1 MIMNKSDE
9 QLIALISSVI
19 SKKHSDKTILSDDGV
34 LRLEQLA
41 KRYDLSHFIGVGISK
56 NLIEVP
62 KEKREYYL
70 NLMFLTAARMKRID
84 YEYAAAC
91 KALESAKI
99 PFLPLKGSVIKK
111 YYPES
116 WMRTSCDI
124 DILVH
129 EEDIENAIA
138 ALNGSGK
145 FDVSERNYHDV
156 SLMSRNGIH
165 IELHFSIQE
174 DMPGIDRLLSRVWDY
189 AAPIFEGESRCA
201 ATPEFFMFHIY
212 AHASYHFLKGG
223 CGVRQLIDVFLLEN
237 NLEYDNSEL
246 EKMLCE
252 TGILRFRDELKLLS
266 EVWFDGKT
274 HNDVTKLMEDF
285 IFSGGMYG
293 GGKNSIAVKG
303 AGMSPVKYCLNRIWV
318 PYNSLKK
325 VYPILEKHKALM
337 PACQFV
343 RWGKFL
349 FSNRHT
355 ARINEIKAFNS
366 FDDNKKENT
375 VYMLKELGLD
385 EV

>member
-1 MIMNKSDE
+1 MNKSDE
-9 QLIALISSVI
+9 QLLTLISSVI
-19 SKKHSDKTILSDDGV
+19 NKKHSDKTVLSDNEA
-34 LRLEQLA
+34 LRLEQIG

-56 NLIEVP
+56 DFIEVP
-62 KEKREYYL
+62 KEKQEYYL
-70 NLMFLTAARMKRID
+70 NIMFSTAVRMKRID
-84 YEYAAAC
+84 YEYDAAC
-91 KALESAKI
+91 KAFEAAKI

-145 FDVSERNYHDV
+145 FDVSERNYHDI

-174 DMPGIDRLLSRVWDY
+174 DMPGIDKLLSRVWDY
-189 AAPIFEGESRCA
+189 AAPIFEGGSRYEV
-201 ATPEFFMFHIY
+201 TPEFFMFHIY

-237 NLEYDNSEL
+237 KLKYDNSDL
-246 EKMLCE
+246 EKMLRE

-266 EVWFDGKT
+266 EVWFGGKT
-274 HNDVTKLMEDF
+274 HNDITKLMEDF

-293 GGKNSIAVKG
+293 GVKNGIAVKG
-303 AGMSPVKYCLNRIWV
+303 AGMSPVKYCLNRIWM

-337 PACQFV
+337 PACQFA

-349 FSNRHT
+349 FGSSHKK
-355 ARINEIKAFNS
+355 ALNEIKAFNS
-366 FDDNKKENT
+366 FEDNEKENT
-375 VYMLKELGLD
+375 VYMLKKLGLD